1 MVAFQK
7 TKELLPGES
16 QVLTITFNLRD
27 VSRYDEKTSS
37 FILDKGNY
45 IVRVGN
51 SSDNTKVYCVI
62 YLEENV
68 ITEKLK
74 NVGGKSDFGEL
85 EIDVEYKD
93 DLNNVDLITL
103 TRSDIS
109 TKEAQYNY
117 TPKYNDFVKSLK
129 IEDAAKMC
137 LSETI
142 GRSLN

>member
-74 NVGGKSDFGEL
+74 NVGGKSGEL